1 MVVSRE
7 SLATGRIAVGLTMLV
22 AVLSVVTGVVEIS
35 QPGHFGPVAPYLPES
50 VKQAAG
56 FTGALTGFLMVFSAL
71 GMRRGLRAAWYSTAV
86 LLPFTAVQGVV
97 QTSIYSTP
105 LIALSLVSLPVVLL
119 TKDRFDRSVSLSTTQ
134 LSAAI
139 ALTGIQ
145 IYGTVGAYALREH
158 FPAIDTV
165 LDAFW
170 FTLVTSSTVGYGDI
184 TPTTQT
190 GRLFG
195 LSVLV
200 LGTASFAIALGAL
213 LGPAIEA
220 RFANALGRMTQ
231 SQLEALDNHVIVAG
245 YGDLT
250 EPLIVELREND
261 TPFVVVTPDASVP
274 DKLPEETVLVADPSD
289 EAVLDRAGIDHARA
303 VVAATNNDGEDALV
317 VLTARQMNADVRIV
331 AAATDKENEPKLRRA
346 GADAVIS
353 PAVIGGHLLM
363 RSAFGDEN
371 SERVAEELLEDD

>member
-1 MVVSRE
+1 MVVSRD
-7 SLATGRIAVGLTMLV
+7 SVATGRIAVGLTMLV

-35 QPGHFGPVAPYLPES
+35 QPGQFGPLAPYLPES

-105 LIALSLVSLPVVLL
+105 LIALSLLALPVVLL
-119 TKDRFDRSVSLSTTQ
+119 TRERFDRALSLSTTQ
-134 LSAAI
+134 LSAGI

-250 EPLIVELREND
+250 EPLIVELRETG
-261 TPFVVVTPDASVP
+261 TPFVVVTPNASVS
-274 DKLPEETVLVADPSD
+274 DKLPDETVLVADPSD

-331 AAATDKENEPKLRRA
+331 AAATEKENEPKLRRA

-353 PAVIGGHLLM
+353 PAVIGGHLLL
-363 RSAFGDEN
+363 RSAFGDDD